1 MDYEDVSMYYK
12 NISKGN
18 REIVGRY
25 KKVEEHIE
33 GVEDI
38 HNVC

>member
-12 NISKGN
+12 NISKGD

-25 KKVEEHIE
+25 EKVEEHIE
-33 GVEDI
+33 EI
-38 HNVC
+38 